1 LKYYRE
7 HQKKELIF
15 DRENVPYENLTQ
27 EELHNVEHASGPY
40 VFMPEWFDQQ
50 PHSYGKLVKD
60 I

>member
-27 EELHNVEHASGPY
+27 EELHNVEHAAGPY
-40 VFMPEWFDQQ
+40 VFMPEWFDQ
-50 PHSYGKLVKD
+50 
-60 I
+60 